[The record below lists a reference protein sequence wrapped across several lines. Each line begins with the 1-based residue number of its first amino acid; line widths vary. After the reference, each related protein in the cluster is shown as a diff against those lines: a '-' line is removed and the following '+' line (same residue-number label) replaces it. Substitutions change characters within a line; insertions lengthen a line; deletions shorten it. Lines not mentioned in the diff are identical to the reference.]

1 MANIYEINGIVPVID
16 PSSFVHPDAILI
28 GDAIVGPNCYVGPG
42 AVMRGD
48 FGRLILETGVNIQ
61 DNCIL
66 HGFPGTDTVVEEDG
80 HIGHGAVLHGC
91 RIGLNALVG
100 MNSVINDDAVIGA
113 ECIVAAMAFVRA
125 GEEFAPRSLIAGIP
139 AKILRQVSDD
149 EIEWK
154 SSGTRDYQTLTK
166 RSLETLK
173 SATALSAPEADRSRM
188 PVASSQPFHVG
199 RR

>member
-1 MANIYEINGIVPVID
+1 MVKVYEIDGIVPVID

-48 FGRLILETGVNIQ
+48 FGRLVLETGVNIQ

-66 HGFPGTDTVVEEDG
+66 HGFPGTDTVVRENG

-91 RIGLNALVG
+91 RIGPNALVG

-173 SATALSAPEADRSRM
+173 LATALSAPEADRPRM

>member
-1 MANIYEINGIVPVID
+1 MAKIYEINDIVPVID

-91 RIGLNALVG
+91 RIGPNALVG
-100 MNSVINDDAVIGA
+100 MNSVVNDDAVIGA
-113 ECIVAAMAFVRA
+113 ECIIAAMAFVRA
-125 GEEFAPRSLIAGIP
+125 GEKFPPRSLIAGIP
-139 AKILRQVSDD
+139 AKILRPVSDD

-154 SSGTRDYQTLTK
+154 SSGTRDYQILTK
-166 RSLETLK
+166 RSLESLNP
-173 SATALSAPEADRSRM
+173 ATALSAPEADRPRM
-188 PVASSQPFHVG
+188 PMAVSQPFHVG

>member
-91 RIGLNALVG
+91 RIGPNALVG

>member
-1 MANIYEINGIVPVID
+1 MAKIYEINGIVPVID

-91 RIGLNALVG
+91 RIGPNALVG

-166 RSLETLK
+166 RSLKTLK
-173 SATALSAPEADRSRM
+173 SATALSAPEADRPRM

>member
-1 MANIYEINGIVPVID
+1 MAKVYEIDGIIPVID

-61 DNCIL
+61 DNSIL
-66 HGFPGTDTVVEEDG
+66 HGFPRTDTLVEENG
-80 HIGHGAVLHGC
+80 HIGHGAILHGC
-91 RIGLNALVG
+91 RIGSNALVG
-100 MNSVINDDAVIGA
+100 MNSVVNDDAIIGS
-113 ECIVAAMAFVRA
+113 ECIVAAMTFVRA
-125 GEEFAPRSLIAGIP
+125 GDEFPPRSLIAGIP

-149 EIEWK
+149 EIKWK

-166 RSLETLK
+166 RALK
-173 SATALSAPEADRSRM
+173 NLKPATALSAPEMDRLRM
-188 PVASSQPFHVG
+188 PVGDSQPFHVG

>member
-1 MANIYEINGIVPVID
+1 MVKIYEINGIVPVID

-91 RIGLNALVG
+91 RIGPNALVG

>member
-1 MANIYEINGIVPVID
+1 MARIYEINGIVPVID
-16 PSSFVHPDAILI
+16 TSSFVHPDAILI

-66 HGFPGTDTVVEEDG
+66 HGFPCTDTVVEEDG

-91 RIGLNALVG
+91 RIGANTLVG

-113 ECIVAAMAFVRA
+113 ECIVAAMAFIRA

-149 EIEWK
+149 EIDWK

-166 RSLETLK
+166 RSLESLK
-173 SATALSAPEADRSRM
+173 PATALRAPEVDRPRI
-188 PVASSQPFHVG
+188 PVLGSQPFHVG

>member
-1 MANIYEINGIVPVID
+1 MAKIYEIDGIVPVVD
-16 PSSFVHPDAILI
+16 PSSFVHPDAVLI
-28 GDAIVGPNCYVGPG
+28 GDAIVGPDCYVGPG

-48 FGRLILETGVNIQ
+48 FGRLILERGANIQ

-66 HGFPGTDTVVEEDG
+66 HGFPGADTLVGEDG

-91 RIGLNALVG
+91 RVGRNALVG
-100 MNSVINDDAVIGA
+100 MNSVINDDAVIGD

-125 GEEFAPRSLIAGIP
+125 GESFAPRSLIAGIP
-139 AKILRQVSDD
+139 AKALREVSDD

-154 SSGTRDYQTLTK
+154 TSGTRDYQTLTK
-166 RSLETLK
+166 RSLASLK
-173 SATALSAPEADRSRM
+173 PARALNAPEADRPRM
-188 PVASSQPFHVG
+188 PAGQSQPFHVG

>member
-1 MANIYEINGIVPVID
+1 MAKIYEINGIVPVID

-48 FGRLILETGVNIQ
+48 FGRLILKTGVNIQ

-66 HGFPGTDTVVEEDG
+66 HGFPGTETVVEEDG

-91 RIGLNALVG
+91 RIGPNALVG

-173 SATALSAPEADRSRM
+173 SATALSAPEADRPRM

>member
-1 MANIYEINGIVPVID
+1 MAKIYEINDIVPVID

-66 HGFPGTDTVVEEDG
+66 HGFPGTDTVVEKDG

-91 RIGLNALVG
+91 RIGPNALVG

-166 RSLETLK
+166 RSLKTLK
-173 SATALSAPEADRSRM
+173 SATALSTPEADRPRM

>member
-1 MANIYEINGIVPVID
+1 MAKIYEINDIVPVID

-66 HGFPGTDTVVEEDG
+66 HGFPNTDTVVRENG

-91 RIGLNALVG
+91 QIGSNTLVG
-100 MNSVINDDAVIGA
+100 MNSVVNDDAVIGA
-113 ECIVAAMAFVRA
+113 ECIIAAMAFVRA
-125 GEEFAPRSLIAGIP
+125 GEKFPPRSLIAGIP
-139 AKILRQVSDD
+139 AKILRPVSDD

-166 RSLETLK
+166 RSLESLK
-173 SATALSAPEADRSRM
+173 SATALSAPEVDRPRM
-188 PVASSQPFHVG
+188 PTAASQPFHVG

>member
-1 MANIYEINGIVPVID
+1 MAKIYEINDIVPVID

-91 RIGLNALVG
+91 RIGPNALVG

-173 SATALSAPEADRSRM
+173 SATALSAPEADRPRM

>member
-1 MANIYEINGIVPVID
+1 MAKIYEINDIVPVID

-91 RIGLNALVG
+91 RIGPNALVG
-100 MNSVINDDAVIGA
+100 TNSVINDDAVIGA

-173 SATALSAPEADRSRM
+173 SATALSAPEADRPRM

>member
-1 MANIYEINGIVPVID
+1 MVKVYEIDGIVPVID

-48 FGRLILETGVNIQ
+48 FGRLVLETGVNIQ

-66 HGFPGTDTVVEEDG
+66 HGFPGTDTMVRENG

-91 RIGLNALVG
+91 QIGPNTLVG
-100 MNSVINDDAVIGA
+100 MNSVVNDDAVIGA
-113 ECIVAAMAFVRA
+113 ECIVAAMTFVRA
-125 GEEFAPRSLIAGIP
+125 GEKFPPRSLIAGIP
-139 AKILRQVSDD
+139 AKILRPVSDD

-166 RSLETLK
+166 RSLESLK
-173 SATALSAPEADRSRM
+173 PATPLSAPEADRPRM
-188 PVASSQPFHVG
+188 PSATSQPFHVG

>member
-1 MANIYEINGIVPVID
+1 MTKIYEINGIVPVID

-91 RIGLNALVG
+91 RIGPNALVG

>member
-1 MANIYEINGIVPVID
+1 MAKIYELNGIVPVID

-91 RIGLNALVG
+91 RIGPNALVG

-173 SATALSAPEADRSRM
+173 LATALSAPEADRPRM

>member
-1 MANIYEINGIVPVID
+1 MAKIYEINDIVPVID

-91 RIGLNALVG
+91 RIGPNALVG

-125 GEEFAPRSLIAGIP
+125 GEEFAPRSLVAGIP

-173 SATALSAPEADRSRM
+173 SATALSAPEADRPRM

>member
-1 MANIYEINGIVPVID
+1 MVKVYEIDGIVPVID

-48 FGRLILETGVNIQ
+48 FGRLVLETGVNIQ

-66 HGFPGTDTVVEEDG
+66 HGFPGTDTVVRENG

-91 RIGLNALVG
+91 QIGPNTLVG

-154 SSGTRDYQTLTK
+154 SSGTRDYQTLTR
-166 RSLETLK
+166 RSLESLK
-173 SATALSAPEADRSRM
+173 PATPLSAPEADRPRM
-188 PVASSQPFHVG
+188 PSATSQPFHVG

>member
-1 MANIYEINGIVPVID
+1 MAKIYELNGIVPVID

-91 RIGLNALVG
+91 RIGPNALVG

-173 SATALSAPEADRSRM
+173 SATALSAPEADRPRM

>member
-1 MANIYEINGIVPVID
+1 MAKIYELNGIVPVID

-91 RIGLNALVG
+91 RIGPNALVG

-125 GEEFAPRSLIAGIP
+125 GEEFPPRSLIAGIP

-173 SATALSAPEADRSRM
+173 SATALSAPEADRPRM

>member
-1 MANIYEINGIVPVID
+1 MAKIYEMNGIVPVID

-48 FGRLILETGVNIQ
+48 FGRLFLKTGVNIQ

-91 RIGLNALVG
+91 RIGPNALVG

-173 SATALSAPEADRSRM
+173 SATALSAPEADRPRM

>member
-1 MANIYEINGIVPVID
+1 MVKVYEIDGIVPVID

-28 GDAIVGPNCYVGPG
+28 GDSIVGPNCYVGPG

-66 HGFPGTDTVVEEDG
+66 HGFPNTDTVVRENG

-91 RIGLNALVG
+91 QIGPNTLVG
-100 MNSVINDDAVIGA
+100 MNSVVNDDAVIGA
-113 ECIVAAMAFVRA
+113 ECIIAAMAFVRA
-125 GEEFAPRSLIAGIP
+125 GEKFPPRSLIAGIP
-139 AKILRQVSDD
+139 AKILRPVSDD

-154 SSGTRDYQTLTK
+154 SSGTRDYQIRTK
-166 RSLETLK
+166 RSLESLK
-173 SATALSAPEADRSRM
+173 PATALSAPEADRPRM
-188 PVASSQPFHVG
+188 PMAVSQPFHVG

>member
-1 MANIYEINGIVPVID
+1 MAKIYEINGIVPVID

-80 HIGHGAVLHGC
+80 HIGHGAILHGC
-91 RIGLNALVG
+91 RIGPNALVG

>member
-1 MANIYEINGIVPVID
+1 MAKVYEINGITPVID
-16 PSSFVHPDAILI
+16 PTTFAHPDAVLI
-28 GDAIVGPNCYVGPG
+28 GDVIVGPNGYIAPG
-42 AVMRGD
+42 AVLRGD
-48 FGRLILETGVNIQ
+48 FGRLTWEAGVNIQ

-91 RIGLNALVG
+91 RIGPNALVG

-166 RSLETLK
+166 RSLKTLK
-173 SATALSAPEADRSRM
+173 SATALSAPEADRPRM

>member
-1 MANIYEINGIVPVID
+1 MAKIYEINGIVPVID

-91 RIGLNALVG
+91 RIGPNALVG

-166 RSLETLK
+166 RSLKTLK
-173 SATALSAPEADRSRM
+173 SATALSTPEADRPRM

>member
-1 MANIYEINGIVPVID
+1 MAKIYEINDIVPVID

-66 HGFPGTDTVVEEDG
+66 HGFPNTDTVVRENG

-91 RIGLNALVG
+91 QIGSNTLVG
-100 MNSVINDDAVIGA
+100 MNSVVNDDAVIGA
-113 ECIVAAMAFVRA
+113 ECIIAAMAFVRA
-125 GEEFAPRSLIAGIP
+125 GEKFPPRSLIAGIP
-139 AKILRQVSDD
+139 AKILRPVSDD

-154 SSGTRDYQTLTK
+154 SSGTRDYQILTK
-166 RSLETLK
+166 RSLESLK
-173 SATALSAPEADRSRM
+173 PATALSAPEVDRPRM
-188 PVASSQPFHVG
+188 PTAASQPFHVG

>member
-1 MANIYEINGIVPVID
+1 MVKVYEIDGIVPVID

-48 FGRLILETGVNIQ
+48 FGRLVLETGVNIQ

-66 HGFPGTDTVVEEDG
+66 HGFPGTDTVVRENG

-91 RIGLNALVG
+91 QVGPNTLVG
-100 MNSVINDDAVIGA
+100 MNSVVNDDAVIGA

-125 GEEFAPRSLIAGIP
+125 GEKFPPRSLIAGIP

-166 RSLETLK
+166 RSLKTLK
-173 SATALSAPEADRSRM
+173 SATALSTPEADRPRM